1 MDTSLN
7 AYHSLKHGSKA
18 QRRLGTGPKSHSQGE
33 AVLAFLC
40 VCVSLEL
47 DWHFGAI
54 LLQHRSTP
62 WPCRS
67 RPPVSHTHLL
77 DALQTVIG
85 LLDVPIH
92 RIHSGRFAGF
102 YPRAM
107 NVVQPEERRE
117 SVTIPD
123 NRAQPSSYPSTSMLA
138 LEGSWAPSFIL
149 GFSRR
154 RETWGLCLYLF
165 LPSSS

>member
-1 MDTSLN
+1 MSRHTRPFQVAGAEVWEGRWQKGYNSVGHLTECSPQFK
-7 AYHSLKHGSKA
+7 AWKQSPEKAGYWSKVT
-18 QRRLGTGPKSHSQGE
+18 QPGRGE

-40 VCVSLEL
+40 VCESSVRLALWGHPAVAQIYSLP
-47 DWHFGAI
+47 HP
-54 LLQHRSTP
+54 H
-62 WPCRS
+62 S

-107 NVVQPEERRE
+107 NVVQPEERGERV
-117 SVTIPD
+117 SLHLTTLH
-123 NRAQPSSYPSTSMLA
+123 S
-138 LEGSWAPSFIL
+138 
-149 GFSRR
+149 
-154 RETWGLCLYLF
+154 
-165 LPSSS
+165 LPATLPLQRWP

>member
-1 MDTSLN
+1 MEAKPREGRVLV
-7 AYHSLKHGSKA
+7 
-18 QRRLGTGPKSHSQGE
+18 QSHTAKVRQCWRS
-33 AVLAFLC
+33 C

-107 NVVQPEERRE
+107 NVVQPEERGE
-117 SVTIPD
+117 KVSLHLTTLH
-123 NRAQPSSYPSTSMLA
+123 S
-138 LEGSWAPSFIL
+138 
-149 GFSRR
+149 
-154 RETWGLCLYLF
+154 
-165 LPSSS
+165 LPATLPLQRWP